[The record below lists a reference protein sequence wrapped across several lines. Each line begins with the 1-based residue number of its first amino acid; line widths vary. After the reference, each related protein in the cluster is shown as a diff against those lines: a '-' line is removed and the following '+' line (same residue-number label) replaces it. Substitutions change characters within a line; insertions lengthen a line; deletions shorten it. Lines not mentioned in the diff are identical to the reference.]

1 MAIVVSSIL
10 VNRIMRSVDSML
22 EATARSRK
30 FPIRVSCQT
39 LISRTRFVWLTPAE
53 LTSDGCLHA
62 FDASGLLGMSSP
74 VKVKSTPL
82 KKRSTL
88 SEIDDPYGPW
98 FDGVAYLQ
106 SKNHSDTFVA
116 GKKDQKIAILGGGM
130 AGLMSGL
137 LLDQVGIHNWEISES
152 SDRIGGYVRSKV
164 FADRTG
170 DFVPPT

>member
-1 MAIVVSSIL
+1 MAHSCGAHIGRLSP
-10 VNRIMRSVDSML
+10 RIRRFRSAWHVF
-22 EATARSRK
+22 TRK
-30 FPIRVSCQT
+30 SQEYTF
-39 LISRTRFVWLTPAE
+39 
-53 LTSDGCLHA
+53 
-62 FDASGLLGMSSP
+62 
-74 VKVKSTPL
+74 

-106 SKNHSDTFVA
+106 SQNHSDTFVA

-152 SDRIGGYVRSKV
+152 SDRIGGYVRSTV
-164 FADRTG
+164 FADGTG